1 MLLLIR
7 RSRLKTLFTNYAKYD
22 ILGKTHANDYAG
34 LSYFLMFNTICF
46 ASRLLRSKQ
55 IY

>member
-1 MLLLIR
+1 MLLPIR

-22 ILGKTHANDYAG
+22 ILGKVHDNYAG

-46 ASRLLRSKQ
+46 ASR
-55 IY
+55 